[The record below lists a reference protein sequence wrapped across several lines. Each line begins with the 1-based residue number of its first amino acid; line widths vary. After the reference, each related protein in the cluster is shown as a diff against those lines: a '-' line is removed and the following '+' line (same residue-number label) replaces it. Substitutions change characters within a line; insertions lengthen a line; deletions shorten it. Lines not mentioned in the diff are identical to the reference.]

1 MAVAQMVNT
10 SYMFTTES
18 YLEYVDLSWYVIFVR
33 KKHQLYFLRVGFSLV
48 FEILIIVNLIIYSL
62 NMFPHNIL
70 ELSEDIGKKTP
81 AYYP

>member
-48 FEILIIVNLIIYSL
+48 FEILIIVNLIIYSF
-62 NMFPHNIL
+62 NMFPHKIL